1 MVPRRSVSASTTKK
15 VLIQRFEKEPLA
27 GFVSPLVYLTPT
39 GVEVLTTSGTIVEVP
54 FSEIKTVC
62 FVRDFHA
69 ADLNRERRLFVT
81 RPKTEG
87 LWVRMKFRDGDCM
100 DGILANN
107 LLLIEPQ
114 GFTLVPPDA
123 SLNNQKVFVPR
134 AALTELQVM
143 GVVGSPLRKPKKKA
157 VDEQQLKMFE

>member
-1 MVPRRSVSASTTKK
+1 
-15 VLIQRFEKEPLA
+15 
-27 GFVSPLVYLTPT
+27 
-39 GVEVLTTSGTIVEVP
+39 
-54 FSEIKTVC
+54 
-62 FVRDFHA
+62 
-69 ADLNRERRLFVT
+69 
-81 RPKTEG
+81 
-87 LWVRMKFRDGDCM
+87 MKFRDGDCM

-143 GVVGSPLRKPKKKA
+143 GVVGSPLRKPRKKA
-157 VDEQQLKMFE
+157 AAQQQQLKMFE

>member
-1 MVPRRSVSASTTKK
+1 MSASTTKK

-27 GFVSPLVYLTPT
+27 GFVSPLVYLTST
-39 GVEVLTTSGTIVEVP
+39 GIEVLTTSGTIVEIP
-54 FSEIKTVC
+54 FTEIKTVC
-62 FVRDFHA
+62 FVKDFHA
-69 ADLNRERRLFVT
+69 ADLNRERRLFLT

-143 GVVGSPLRKPKKKA
+143 GVVGSPLRKPRKKA
-157 VDEQQLKMFE
+157 AAQQQQLKMFE